1 MVNTVIKFKENF
13 MKKLLILPLLLL
25 GCDNHSNYPQ
35 PQIVQQNP
43 AYVQPSQPVIIQQ
56 ESSSGLGSFAAGA
69 AVGALAG
76 HVATNMVNDKKDA
89 PTPSVATVSN
99 ASVSNA
105 SVSNASV
112 SNAPKVNH
120 MDMSKLSES
129 NHKPISKPISSMNMS
144 KLSKK

>member
-1 MVNTVIKFKENF
+1 

-35 PQIVQQNP
+35 PQIVQQVP
-43 AYVQPSQPVIIQQ
+43 AYVPPSQPVIVQQ

-105 SVSNASV
+105 SVSNA
-112 SNAPKVNH
+112 PKVNH